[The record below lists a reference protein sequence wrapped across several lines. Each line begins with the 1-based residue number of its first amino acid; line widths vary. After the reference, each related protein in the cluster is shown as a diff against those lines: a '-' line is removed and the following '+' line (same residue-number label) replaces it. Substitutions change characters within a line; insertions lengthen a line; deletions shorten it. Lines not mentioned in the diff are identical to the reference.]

1 MESLPQAIR
10 LRSSPKFQTVTS
22 VRQAVNKFFNQEQT
36 DAEAA
41 PPPEKKARKWA
52 DKLWPPDPSEDLLQ
66 RLGGETENATFQA
79 DNSELPK
86 PETTKNM

>member
-1 MESLPQAIR
+1 MEGDCSFFWSIGHYQTVFFKHSTMESLPQAIR

-41 PPPEKKARKWA
+41 PPPEKKARK
-52 DKLWPPDPSEDLLQ
+52 
-66 RLGGETENATFQA
+66 
-79 DNSELPK
+79 
-86 PETTKNM
+86 